1 MTFTSTI
8 RKILYTGMSIASLAL
23 INSAQAQDTP
33 SLTYK
38 VYNAAASSFHVNAV
52 LLSGK
57 KDAILIDTGFSRAD
71 ALRIVADVLDSGKQ
85 LNYILI
91 SNADPDYYFGASQ
104 IKQFF
109 PNAKLV
115 SSAAVQSRIAAKM
128 QAKLGFWGPKMAANA
143 PLQLLLPE
151 VLTDNKLELEG
162 QAVELRGTEGI
173 LAHRP
178 YVWVPAL
185 QAIMGNVAIFNGLH
199 VWTAD
204 TQSAAEKNAWIA
216 QLQEIRNL
224 KPQVV
229 IPGHMQAGAK
239 TDISALDYTASYLT
253 AFMQA
258 SQQAQNAAQL
268 QQIMHSRYPGAGMG
282 LALDIGAKVAKGEM
296 KW

>member
-1 MTFTSTI
+1 MTLTTKI
-8 RKILYTGMSIASLAL
+8 RHFIYTGLGIASLAL
-23 INSAQAQDTP
+23 NLSAQATDTP
-33 SLTYK
+33 PISYK
-38 VYNAAASSFHVNAV
+38 VYNAAATSFHVNAV

-57 KDAILIDTGFSRAD
+57 KDAVLIDSGFSRAD
-71 ALRIVADVLDSGKQ
+71 ALRIAADVLDSGKQ

-91 SNADPDYYFGASQ
+91 SNADPDYYFGVSQ

-109 PNAKLV
+109 PNAKV
-115 SSAAVQSRIAAKM
+115 VASAAVQTRIAAKM

-151 VLTDNKLELEG
+151 VLDGDTLDLEG
-162 QAVELRGTEGI
+162 QRIELRGTTGL

-185 QAIMGNVAIFNGLH
+185 QAVMGNVAIFNGLH

-204 TQSAAEKNAWIA
+204 TQSEAEKAAWLA
-216 QLQEIRNL
+216 QLQEIRAL
-224 KPQVV
+224 QPAVV
-229 IPGHMQAGAK
+229 VPGHMQAGAK
-239 TDISALDYTASYLT
+239 IDISAIDYTETYLKQ
-253 AFMQA
+253 FMQA
-258 SQQAQNAAQL
+258 AKQAQNAAQL
-268 QQIMHSRYPGAGMG
+268 QQTMQAQYPTAGMA